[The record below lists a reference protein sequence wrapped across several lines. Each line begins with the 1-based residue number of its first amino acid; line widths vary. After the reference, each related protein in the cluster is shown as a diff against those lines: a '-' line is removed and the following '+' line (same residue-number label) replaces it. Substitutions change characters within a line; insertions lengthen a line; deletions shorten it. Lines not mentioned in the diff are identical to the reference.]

1 MGQYQ
6 ANIHA
11 MGEGVT
17 REIFEERIVKKV
29 SDLIKTINTLIQ
41 ESQWNLSKRNKE
53 NQSNCQKSIK
63 KRESSKQPE
72 EKSKLYT
79 QNEDKI

>member
-41 ESQWNLSKRNKE
+41 ESQ
-53 NQSNCQKSIK
+53 
-63 KRESSKQPE
+63 
-72 EKSKLYT
+72 
-79 QNEDKI
+79 